1 MPGMERAATEE
12 DVLDRLAEK
21 LIRAAGH
28 GTTALEKGGGNQA
41 AAISKP
47 EPTNRNG
54 GTSDV

>member
-21 LIRAAGH
+21 LIRTAGH
-28 GTTALEKGGGNQA
+28 ETTAFETGGGNQA